1 MKPTD
6 PSYLDEKPNQEND
19 IKEIITKYEEKNKSE
34 SEIKINSNLETP
46 FNFEREGPNPAI
58 NSPRLNIEC
67 EIDKNKEVCP
77 VINFNKH
84 CESLNFEE
92 HILDPTTERE
102 CSFINNI
109 SVNHSNFFEDDNK
122 NQEVVLCVS
131 NLDIEADLGK
141 KIYLN
146 TNLNNNQILQ
156 SEEKLIHKK
165 ELEIL
170 SKELSDMSKT
180 DKNNL
185 INSETK
191 REGSKRSSKRIYC
204 ILLVCILFVVVS
216 SIFLAIFYFITNRKA

>member
-1 MKPTD
+1 MG
-6 PSYLDEKPNQEND
+6 
-19 IKEIITKYEEKNKSE
+19 
-34 SEIKINSNLETP
+34 ET
-46 FNFEREGPNPAI
+46 
-58 NSPRLNIEC
+58 PRLNLEC
-67 EIDKNKEVCP
+67 EIVKNKEACP
-77 VINFNKH
+77 IINFNNQG
-84 CESLNFEE
+84 ESLNFEE

-131 NLDIEADLGK
+131 NLDIEPDLGK
-141 KIYLN
+141 KVYLN

-180 DKNNL
+180 DKKNL
-185 INSETK
+185 ISNENK
-191 REGSKRSSKRIYC
+191 KQGLKWIYWNLFIC
-204 ILLVCILFVVVS
+204 IVFVAVLSILLVVLF
-216 SIFLAIFYFITNRKA
+216 FIIKGKS